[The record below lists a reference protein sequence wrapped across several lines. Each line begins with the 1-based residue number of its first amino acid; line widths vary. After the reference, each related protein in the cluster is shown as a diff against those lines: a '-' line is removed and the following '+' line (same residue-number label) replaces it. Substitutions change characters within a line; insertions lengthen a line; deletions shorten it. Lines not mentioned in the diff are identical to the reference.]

1 MENVF
6 ITRSVYVRVADLFSK
21 HSLIRISCLPIWVF
35 AFQSNRAKYWF
46 PFEQRKSKLDT
57 CLSIL
62 CAVLIYEV
70 YLLHSPL
77 SIFIWYSSGVI
88 EYQIKYALPY
98 RAVARILFSTAGF
111 VWGQQFFI
119 WEKVLDYTTTI
130 YIIIKHTYKW

>member
-21 HSLIRISCLPIWVF
+21 HSLIRISCLPMWVF

-77 SIFIWYSSGVI
+77 HFYLVFFWGNRIPNKIRVTEPCGRAYFIFCCWLRLRS
-88 EYQIKYALPY
+88 
-98 RAVARILFSTAGF
+98 AVFYLRESAWL
-111 VWGQQFFI
+111 
-119 WEKVLDYTTTI
+119 YNY
-130 YIIIKHTYKW
+130 YIQYHHTY